1 MGEWIRHRGSKS
13 MPNRLE
19 GMRFE
24 VKMRDGEV
32 REYTSDTYDIRAIYQ
47 WNHAGIC
54 TDIMAYRIISGI
66 DAPDYTNGYPE
77 NTTAAD
83 IGAKIGD
90 EFVVVKKDSVMVI
103 GDIVSLHFDDGTT
116 CPKFKRLKDGKLR
129 YLFWSEVAPIPS
141 KCAIELQE
149 EVAIADQAQEWPE
162 DRINVIGQNGNTGE
176 HYNAEPLAV
185 IENVTSSQSNDTYE
199 LQWSEHGMA
208 QTNKYQ
214 RAIKG
219 VTVDVYDVLVA
230 FGVTCPAM
238 AHAIK
243 KMLMPGQRG
252 SKDAEQDKREAIQAI
267 ERSIELMKG
276 ASDV

>member
-1 MGEWIRHRGSKS
+1 MSEWIRHRGSKT
-13 MPNRLE
+13 MPKRLE
-19 GMRFE
+19 GVRFE
-24 VKMRDGEV
+24 VKIRNGNIISMEEFCDSNFVSQENKWKIYGKHPKDVMPYRILEDDPALPDTDGWIEWHGGKCPVAEGTLVDVIFRDG
-32 REYTSDTYDIRAIYQ
+32 REASSTPANVIDNRYSADASHAFWYSHGRGNDIV
-47 WNHAGIC
+47 
-54 TDIMAYRIISGI
+54 AYRLSK
-66 DAPDYTNGYPE
+66 PD
-77 NTTAAD
+77 
-83 IGAKIGD
+83 
-90 EFVVVKKDSVMVI
+90 
-103 GDIVSLHFDDGTT
+103 
-116 CPKFKRLKDGKLR
+116 
-129 YLFWSEVAPIPS
+129 
-141 KCAIELQE
+141 
-149 EVAIADQAQEWPE
+149 WPE
-162 DRINVIGQNGNTGE
+162 DRIDVIGQNGNTGE
-176 HYNAEPLAV
+176 HYNTEPLAV

-267 ERSIELMKG
+267 ERSIELAKG
-276 ASDV
+276 GE